1 MGSLQPLL
9 LAKMSFGLRAVSIDR
24 VSIDRVSN
32 AVCNAGK
39 NSASL
44 RAPLA
49 TAVAHRAKHGGS
61 EGSNGSGG
69 QGSVHALALAAGLAA
84 AAAAKAYSERER
96 ISLKAETSEVKVH
109 ENRVRMFMT
118 RD

>member
-9 LAKMSFGLRAVSIDR
+9 LARMSFGLRAVSN
-24 VSIDRVSN
+24 S
-32 AVCNAGK
+32 VCNAAAK

-44 RAPLA
+44 RAPIT

-69 QGSVHALALAAGLAA
+69 QGSVHALALAAGLAL
-84 AAAAKAYSERER
+84 AAAAKAYSEGER
-96 ISLKAETSEVKVH
+96 LSLKAETSEVKVH
-109 ENRVRMFMT
+109 ENRVLEHEN
-118 RD
+118 

>member
-1 MGSLQPLL
+1 MG
-9 LAKMSFGLRAVSIDR
+9 G
-24 VSIDRVSN
+24 
-32 AVCNAGK
+32 
-39 NSASL
+39 
-44 RAPLA
+44 
-49 TAVAHRAKHGGS
+49 GGS

-84 AAAAKAYSERER
+84 AAAAKVYSERER

-118 RD
+118 RDKIFNYFASFQHISKTGRKDMMMTPLSPLTAPWLLGRVLECTWT